1 MKVTKFVSLFAPLLF
16 LYSPSGA
23 FAQQDYVGRFDI
35 YNGFA
40 WFDSPSAHLTER
52 GYHLQAGVNARSW
65 LAVGFDFSV
74 VQGNV
79 TLVPELLTPT
89 LQTQI
94 GAQVAALQRAGL
106 LRPGYQVA
114 VGTSSTTQTFAAGPQ
129 WEYRRFRQVTFF
141 AHPSIGAIHESAT
154 PHPSDPL
161 TTAVIRQ
168 LAPSGTL
175 TDWEAFYG
183 FGGGFE
189 LKFIRHGSLRIQA
202 DYVHND
208 LFPDLL
214 KSSRN
219 TVRLSVGPAFQLGRN
234 IIR

>member
-1 MKVTKFVSLFAPLLF
+1 MTKSVNLLVPLL
-16 LYSPSGA
+16 LVLIPA
-23 FAQQDYVGRFDI
+23 RALAREHYVGRFDI

-40 WFDSPSAHLTER
+40 WFDSPSARLTER
-52 GYHLQAGVNARSW
+52 GYHLQAGVNARTW
-65 LAVGFDFSV
+65 LSVGFDFSV

-79 TLVPELLTPT
+79 TLVPDLLNPT
-89 LQTQI
+89 LQAQI
-94 GAQVAALQRAGL
+94 GAQVAALQAAGL
-106 LRPGYQVA
+106 LPRGYQVA

-141 AHPSIGAIHESAT
+141 AHPSIGVIHEAAT

-161 TTAVIRQ
+161 TTAIIHQ
-168 LAPSGTL
+168 LAPSGTI
-175 TDWEAFYG
+175 TDWEPFYG

-189 LKFIRHGSLRIQA
+189 LKVIRHATIRIQA

-208 LFPDLL
+208 LFPSIL

-219 TVRLSVGPAFQLGRN
+219 TVRLSVGPAFQFGRN
-234 IIR
+234 IVQ